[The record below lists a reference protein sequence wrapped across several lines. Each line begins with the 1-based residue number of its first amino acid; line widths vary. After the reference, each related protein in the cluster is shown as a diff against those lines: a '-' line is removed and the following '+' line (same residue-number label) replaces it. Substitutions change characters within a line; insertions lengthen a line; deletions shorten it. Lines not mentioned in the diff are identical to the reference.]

1 MGKYPIRKIGFIAG
15 ILAMLIIGFMPTPE
29 GLTLVGQRVLAV
41 TVLMVVFWITE
52 AMPIPFTALLPILL
66 FPLMGITGAKGQN
79 DIQLFKHYAYQTC
92 YLLVGVGFLSGSMVK
107 HGLHKRIALGIV
119 SKIGKKPA
127 TLILGFII
135 AVAFV
140 SMWMSNTTATVMM
153 LPVALAIASTLGDE
167 ARGLRKAMVLSI
179 PYAATIGGMATVI
192 GTTTNPTGI
201 GLIQETIGV
210 EINFLDWLK
219 IGLPFTIVLIPLFW
233 IYMVKF
239 FKVDKMEN
247 IDISIAR
254 QQYEALGPMKKGEK
268 YTAVI
273 FLLVL
278 VASVL
283 LNLSPIWFVITAAL
297 AGVLLKNWEVR
308 GA

>member
-1 MGKYPIRKIGFIAG
+1 
-15 ILAMLIIGFMPTPE
+15 
-29 GLTLVGQRVLAV
+29 
-41 TVLMVVFWITE
+41 
-52 AMPIPFTALLPILL
+52 
-66 FPLMGITGAKGQN
+66 
-79 DIQLFKHYAYQTC
+79 
-92 YLLVGVGFLSGSMVK
+92 
-107 HGLHKRIALGIV
+107 
-119 SKIGKKPA
+119 
-127 TLILGFII
+127 
-135 AVAFV
+135 
-140 SMWMSNTTATVMM
+140 MM

-273 FLLVL
+273 FLLCV
-278 VASVL
+278 V
-283 LNLSPIWFVITAAL
+283 VIMT
-297 AGVLLKNWEVR
+297 AGVGATMEQLLSVPSQL
-308 GA
+308 ASP